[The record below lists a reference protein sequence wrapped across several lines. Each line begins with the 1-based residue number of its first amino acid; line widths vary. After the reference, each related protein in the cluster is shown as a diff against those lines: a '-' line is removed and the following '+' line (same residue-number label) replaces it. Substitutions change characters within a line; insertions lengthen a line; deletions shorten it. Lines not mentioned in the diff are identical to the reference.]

1 MVKLSSK
8 ALFNLIIFVYG
19 VTWCNYFFITNVISD
34 DNLVKRK
41 EHAQEDTNN
50 APKKRQCR
58 VIIEDKVDYHYEVIE
73 SVVLKYPIPLSEISH
88 CDVANQPIIFEF
100 SLYQN
105 RVEPEKLHL
114 TSYAGWFPYYDK
126 YLKGNV
132 KTRYDGTH
140 AYFGDMISYAN
151 YSKSEVDAIITV
163 TCD

>member
-8 ALFNLIIFVYG
+8 VLVTFIISVYG
-19 VTWCNYFFITNVISD
+19 VTWYNYFSITNVTSD
-34 DNLVKRK
+34 DDLVKRE

-50 APKKRQCR
+50 APKKRKCR

-73 SVVLKYPIPLSEISH
+73 SVVLKYPIPLSEISD

-114 TSYAGWFPYYDK
+114 THYAGWFPYYDK
-126 YLKGNV
+126 CLRGEYQN
-132 KTRYDGTH
+132 T
-140 AYFGDMISYAN
+140 I
-151 YSKSEVDAIITV
+151 
-163 TCD
+163 